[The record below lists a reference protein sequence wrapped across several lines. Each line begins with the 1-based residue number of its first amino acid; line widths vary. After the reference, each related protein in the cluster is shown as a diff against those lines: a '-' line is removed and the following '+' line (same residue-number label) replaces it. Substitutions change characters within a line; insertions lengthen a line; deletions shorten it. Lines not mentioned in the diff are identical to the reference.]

1 MSTIVFEGGV
11 DNLRTLADNSL
22 RVNIG
27 TPELSPDTVA
37 KLYSCL
43 KQPGYIVISTTAISQ
58 KQIDAVERAAV
69 DRECENKTPS
79 QRLRN
84 ALYVWWEKEQPSEI
98 DINGVSRVMDFDLF
112 YRRQMNKLIEFVKA
126 KF

>member
-27 TPELSPDTVA
+27 TPELAPEIVA
-37 KLYSCL
+37 KLYASL

-69 DRECENKTPS
+69 DREFENKTPS

-84 ALYVWWEKEQPSEI
+84 SLYVWWEKEQPSEI
-98 DINGVSRVMDFDLF
+98 DINCVSRVMDFDLF
-112 YRRQMNKLIEFVKA
+112 YRRQMNKLIEFVKT

>member
-22 RVNIG
+22 RVSIG
-27 TPELSPDTVA
+27 TPELSPETVA
-37 KLYSCL
+37 KLYSSL
-43 KQPGYIVISTTAISQ
+43 KQPGYIVISTTNISQ
-58 KQIDAVERAAV
+58 KQIDAVERAAR
-69 DRECENKTPS
+69 DREFENKTPS

-84 ALYVWWEKEQPSEI
+84 SLYVWWEKEQPSEI

-112 YRRQMNKLIEFVKA
+112 YRRQMNKLIEFVKT